1 MMSKPRTKRD
11 NAEPPKLVA
20 KKVLVRLTA
29 LDLAMRNLG
38 AFCALLKDL
47 NARLVDDE
55 PVVEEPHAYAI
66 RMVRAGILRAAIGT
80 VVACLDPADQKR
92 GNRASVGEIFCLL
105 KDVAALQGMRE
116 FHQSLRKDPR
126 FERVKRLR
134 DDVAHN
140 LLREDIET
148 PVEYEDLYK
157 LAESAEQI
165 VGELYSACGRGTPE
179 FLDYRGPTA
188 KHAKI
193 FWDTYFFGMS
203 LT

>member
-1 MMSKPRTKRD
+1 MSARW
-11 NAEPPKLVA
+11 EPPKLVA

-55 PVVEEPHAYAI
+55 PLVEEPHAYAI
-66 RMVRAGILRAAIGT
+66 RMVRAGILRAAIGI
-80 VVACLDPADQKR
+80 VMACLDPADQKR

-105 KDVAALQGMRE
+105 EDVAALQGMRE
-116 FHQSLRKDPR
+116 FHQSLRKGSL

-140 LLREDIET
+140 LVRKDVQT

-165 VGELYSACGRGTPE
+165 VVELYSACGRGAPE

-188 KHAKI
+188 EHAKI